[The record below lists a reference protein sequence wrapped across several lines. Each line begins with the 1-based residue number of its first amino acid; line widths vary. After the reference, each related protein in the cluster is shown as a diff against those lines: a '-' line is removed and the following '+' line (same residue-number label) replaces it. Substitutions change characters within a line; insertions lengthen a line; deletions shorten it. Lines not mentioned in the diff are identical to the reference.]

1 MFPVDLDTFILPEYF
16 HIEHGETY
24 AVKRNRLREFIFI
37 VADMSNLSVKYYVV
51 FYVVNDKRQIVANY
65 SGREQLYQNNLM
77 YHCYNK

>member
-1 MFPVDLDTFILPEYF
+1 MFPVDLD
-16 HIEHGETY
+16 IEHGETY

>member
-1 MFPVDLDTFILPEYF
+1 MQLSEIVY
-16 HIEHGETY
+16 GS
-24 AVKRNRLREFIFI
+24 FIFI